1 MRIEVSVCRLCLLSL
16 SLALIRTQGA
26 DFYVSTQGNDTNP
39 GSSGQ
44 PFRTITRAYR
54 VAGGGGTIHVLPR
67 GGKDYSSGGGGGLG
81 GRGGGPRPLRTG
93 EGRGGEKGWTSW
105 AARALKKK

>member
-54 VAGGGGTIHVLPR
+54 VAGAGVTMHVLPR
-67 GGKDYSSGGGGGLG
+67 VYKDYSNGWGVCLGGSGGAPRPILLRSGSKDRGGGGGAK
-81 GRGGGPRPLRTG
+81 R
-93 EGRGGEKGWTSW
+93 
-105 AARALKKK
+105 